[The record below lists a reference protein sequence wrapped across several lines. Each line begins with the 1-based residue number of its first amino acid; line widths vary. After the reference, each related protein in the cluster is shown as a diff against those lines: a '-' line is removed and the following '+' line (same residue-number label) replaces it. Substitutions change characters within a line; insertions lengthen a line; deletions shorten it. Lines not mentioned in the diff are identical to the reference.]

1 MDNFKW
7 YILRVVSGQEKNAK
21 VYMER
26 ELTNSGLKTHVP
38 QIVTPTEK
46 VYQMRKS
53 KDGKTK
59 RIAVEKNYL
68 PGYILVN
75 ADFDVPNFGEILFSI
90 TDTPG
95 VIGFL
100 DMEEV
105 LPPSKAKK
113 TKATDKTPA
122 DVPKQGSLPRPRP
135 MRESEVNRILGKV
148 EEAQEEVKYETR
160 YFVGESVKVMDGPF
174 SGFTGKIEEVFDEKK
189 KVNVMVTIFGRNA
202 PIELNYTQ
210 VQKLDQAQ

>member
-21 VYMER
+21 SYMER
-26 ELTNSGLKTHVP
+26 ELTNSGLKACVP

-59 RIAVEKNYL
+59 RIAVEKSYL
-68 PGYILVN
+68 PGYILIN
-75 ADFDVPNFGEILFSI
+75 ADFNAPNYGEVLHKIN
-90 TDTPG
+90 DTPG

-105 LPPSKAKK
+105 QTNAKRAK
-113 TKATDKTPA
+113 SAVADKEKK
-122 DVPKQGSLPRPRP
+122 DERKQSALPRPRP

-148 EEAQEEVKYETR
+148 EEAHEEVKYETR
-160 YFVGESVKVMDGPF
+160 FFVGESVKVMEGPF

-210 VQKLDQAQ
+210 VEKLDQV